1 MITLFYILFFGITN
15 FTAHCL
21 INNRK
26 YLNRKHVFT
35 LLIFF
40 IIFMIL
46 QVTLEDALL
55 PLNNKNLFIIIEL
68 LLSAMFL
75 NFLGILSIKQTTN
88 SQKLTEYVKDMSI
101 KIKKIIFTKAIYIVV
116 FLAQVLIVISNP

>member
-1 MITLFYILFFGITN
+1 
-15 FTAHCL
+15 
-21 INNRK
+21 
-26 YLNRKHVFT
+26 
-35 LLIFF
+35 
-40 IIFMIL
+40 MIL